1 MKSNLLTS
9 IKRTTKIA
17 GLKIKKYSP
26 QIMVVTG
33 CVGAV
38 GAAVLACKE
47 TLRLEETLDECKNE
61 LGAVKELDGKVSEK
75 EYKKELT
82 AQTVKNAVIIG
93 KLYAPSVA
101 LGVTSV
107 GLILGA
113 NGIMQKRNA
122 SLAAAYATIDSMYKR
137 YRKNVVDTFGA
148 EVDQDM
154 RFGVKREKIQTE
166 VTDEKGKTKKVDKVI
181 DVVDDPNLYGDY
193 ARFFDSSCMEWSDN
207 PEYNMM
213 FLKSVQSHCN
223 NLLIANGYLFLNDV
237 YKALGMQPSVAGQS
251 VGWIYDEDN
260 PVGDNYVD
268 FGLFDKTNAAT
279 RRFVNNM
286 ENVVLLDFN
295 VDGDILNSPMLK
307 LWK

>member
-33 CVGAV
+33 CIGAV

-61 LGAVKELDGKVSEK
+61 LGAVKALDGKVSEK

-122 SLAAAYATIDSMYKR
+122 SLAAAYATVDCMYKR

-251 VGWIYDEDN
+251 VGWIYDENN

>member
-9 IKRTTKIA
+9 IKRTTKMA

-61 LGAVKELDGKVSEK
+61 LSAVKALDGKVSEK

-82 AQTVKNAVIIG
+82 SQTVKNAVIIG
-93 KLYAPSVA
+93 KLYAPSVT

-122 SLAAAYATIDSMYKR
+122 SLAAAYATVDSMYKR
-137 YRKNVVDTFGA
+137 YRKNVVDTFGS

-181 DVVDDPNLYGDY
+181 DVVDDSNLYGDY

-237 YKALGMQPSVAGQS
+237 YKALGMQPSIAGQS
-251 VGWIYDEDN
+251 VGWIYDENN

-295 VDGDILNSPMLK
+295 VDGDILNNPMLK

>member
-33 CVGAV
+33 CVGAI

-122 SLAAAYATIDSMYKR
+122 SLAAAYATVDCMYKR

-251 VGWIYDEDN
+251 VGWIYDENN

-268 FGLFDKTNAAT
+268 FGLFDKTNVAT

>member
-1 MKSNLLTS
+1 MKNNLLTS

-26 QIMVVTG
+26 QIMVVAG
-33 CVGAV
+33 CIGAV

-61 LGAVKELDGKVSEK
+61 LGAVKALDGKVSEN

-113 NGIMQKRNA
+113 NGVMQKRNA
-122 SLAAAYATIDSMYKR
+122 SLAAAYATVNGMYKR

-193 ARFFDSSCMEWSDN
+193 ARFFDSSCIEWSDN

-251 VGWIYDEDN
+251 VGWIYDENN